1 MRARTYDLGNV
12 SGRARIVGPP
22 HLGTMRLVLLAA
34 LLAAAPASAQ
44 RLGVTGGANFGSLT
58 DARAADLD
66 SSTGYHV
73 GAFAGLAV
81 GTVRVRG
88 SVLYLHAGD
97 ATFVCPDNV
106 FCADVVQNVAVD
118 VISVPID
125 LHLRLPLA
133 VAAVYL
139 GAGPDLRFPIND
151 GRPVFDT
158 NAVNVAASGIV
169 GAEFSNVFLEL
180 RYARDVSGYAR
191 EIGAVDASPSYKLN
205 TVMVRVGV
213 GI

>member
-1 MRARTYDLGNV
+1 
-12 SGRARIVGPP
+12 
-22 HLGTMRLVLLAA
+22 MRLLLLAA

-44 RLGVTGGANFGSLT
+44 RFGITGGANFGSLT
-58 DARAADLD
+58 DARRADF
-66 SSTGYHV
+66 STSTGYHV

-81 GTVRVRG
+81 GTVGVRG

-97 ATFVCPDNV
+97 ASSICPDGFVCTD
-106 FCADVVQNVAVD
+106 DLRQVAVD

-125 LHLRLPLA
+125 LQLRVPLA

-158 NAVNVAASGIV
+158 NSVNVAATGIV
-169 GAEFSNVFLEL
+169 GAEFSTVFLEL
-180 RYARDVSGYAR
+180 RYAYDVTGYAS
-191 EIGAVDASPSYKLN
+191 EIGAIESDPDYKLN
-205 TVMVRVGV
+205 TFMVRVGV